1 MELKTT
7 FRKIKILFLLFAL
20 FSYSGI
26 YAQTRI
32 FATTVSSS
40 DDTDNA
46 SNAIDHNL
54 GTRARVRASSGIA
67 VGIGQYSG
75 HIELQFDSTLP
86 QNTTTYVK
94 IGADAN
100 LFPAL
105 LGGSLG
111 GLLSDVLG
119 GVLVGNQ
126 EFTVQAKNGNAV
138 VLQGNSQIASDFGG
152 QRLRVITNAA
162 GEYFL
167 MITPNQQYNRIRL
180 TNRVGSLL
188 GLGNTRRLDVF
199 EAFYVTDM
207 ANCGSPAFTSFS
219 GSGISLDALQLGGV
233 GVENP
238 QFAIDANQNN
248 FSTLSVGLL
257 GVGASIEQTVYFEG
271 ASNATDQFA
280 IRLRLSQTLLDLN
293 VANNIRIIASNGGT
307 VVQNVSLNSLL
318 TLNLLSL
325 SGGTVTTIPIAPGAP
340 VDRIT
345 VQFLSLVSASVSQ
358 NLDLFGV
365 VRTPARPV
373 ITDPGTTNP
382 LICSGQ
388 TASLLADTQAGNELR
403 FYDAPAGGT
412 LLQTVAAGSTFTTPA
427 LATNTTYYVAAAK
440 IGCPEESARVAITV
454 TIAVIATPTTL
465 NTTQDLCAFNAPTL
479 ADLQVNE
486 PGIVFYS
493 DATDGTPLPLTTA
506 LTNGTIYYA
515 ALIDPV
521 TTCES
526 AVRLAI
532 TVNLNNLCAVTFN
545 LKVLLQGPLFG
556 GQGNLMR
563 DDLRQQGL
571 IPLAQP
577 YSSALNARFTHVNG
591 GGNEVTTQAVLDANA
606 GTGDAIVDWV
616 FIEVRDAANPATVLR
631 TASALVQRD
640 GDIIAANGGVLAL
653 DGLPSSFTVAIKHRN
668 HFGALSGQT
677 LNVVDGA
684 VTLDF
689 TTLSDNDIFTLQGA
703 NGQIAMAT
711 IGGVRALYA
720 GNANF
725 DRQIKYDG
733 AANDRQVTAGQVL
746 SFPGNTS
753 QLLNFANATVYA
765 SGDVNLD
772 GRVLY
777 DGANND
783 RQLILNVVLT
793 YPLNQNTLGNFNGI
807 FEQIP
812 Q

>member
-46 SNAIDHNL
+46 SNAIDQNL

-257 GVGASIEQTVYFEG
+257 G
-271 ASNATDQFA
+271 
-280 IRLRLSQTLLDLN
+280 
-293 VANNIRIIASNGGT
+293 
-307 VVQNVSLNSLL
+307 
-318 TLNLLSL
+318 
-325 SGGTVTTIPIAPGAP
+325 
-340 VDRIT
+340 
-345 VQFLSLVSASVSQ
+345 
-358 NLDLFGV
+358 
-365 VRTPARPV
+365 
-373 ITDPGTTNP
+373 
-382 LICSGQ
+382 
-388 TASLLADTQAGNELR
+388 
-403 FYDAPAGGT
+403 
-412 LLQTVAAGSTFTTPA
+412 
-427 LATNTTYYVAAAK
+427 
-440 IGCPEESARVAITV
+440 
-454 TIAVIATPTTL
+454 
-465 NTTQDLCAFNAPTL
+465 
-479 ADLQVNE
+479 
-486 PGIVFYS
+486 
-493 DATDGTPLPLTTA
+493 
-506 LTNGTIYYA
+506 
-515 ALIDPV
+515 
-521 TTCES
+521 
-526 AVRLAI
+526 
-532 TVNLNNLCAVTFN
+532 
-545 LKVLLQGPLFG
+545 
-556 GQGNLMR
+556 
-563 DDLRQQGL
+563 
-571 IPLAQP
+571 
-577 YSSALNARFTHVNG
+577 
-591 GGNEVTTQAVLDANA
+591 
-606 GTGDAIVDWV
+606 
-616 FIEVRDAANPATVLR
+616 
-631 TASALVQRD
+631 
-640 GDIIAANGGVLAL
+640 
-653 DGLPSSFTVAIKHRN
+653 
-668 HFGALSGQT
+668 
-677 LNVVDGA
+677 
-684 VTLDF
+684 
-689 TTLSDNDIFTLQGA
+689 
-703 NGQIAMAT
+703 
-711 IGGVRALYA
+711 
-720 GNANF
+720 
-725 DRQIKYDG
+725 
-733 AANDRQVTAGQVL
+733 
-746 SFPGNTS
+746 
-753 QLLNFANATVYA
+753 
-765 SGDVNLD
+765 
-772 GRVLY
+772 
-777 DGANND
+777 
-783 RQLILNVVLT
+783 
-793 YPLNQNTLGNFNGI
+793 
-807 FEQIP
+807 
-812 Q
+812 